1 VQWSELEF
9 AAMGGGDINLRYF
22 DKNGQRIP
30 SDLDDRVVGLGL
42 EEILAI
48 KQVVGIAGGAAKVQA
63 ILGALR
69 GNLINVLVTDHK
81 TAGQIL
87 EYPE

>member
-1 VQWSELEF
+1 
-9 AAMGGGDINLRYF
+9 LRYF

-30 SDLDDRVVGLGL
+30 SDLDDRVIGLNL
-42 EEILAI
+42 EEIHAI
-48 KQVVGIAGGAAKVQA
+48 QQVIGIAGGAAKVQA

-69 GNLINVLVTDHK
+69 GNLINVLVTDHE
-81 TAGQIL
+81 TARQIL